1 MITSTANPQVKN
13 LQQLMKKSSVR
24 SAQDVFLV
32 EGMKMFLEAPR
43 ERIQKIYVSKSLYEE
58 KGQAFFDGVSMEILD
73 DRVYAAVS
81 DTKTPQGIL
90 CLLKQYHYTLEDL
103 TKKRHPFL
111 LILENLQ
118 DPGSQNGGRSRGRWN
133 YSEQGFCGHLQSED
147 YPCYNGGSLSYA
159 IFLCRRFKGIS
170 SGT

>member
-58 KGQAFFDGVSMEILD
+58 TGQTFFDGLSMEILD

-81 DTKTPQGIL
+81 DTKTP
-90 CLLKQYHYTLEDL
+90 
-103 TKKRHPFL
+103 
-111 LILENLQ
+111 
-118 DPGSQNGGRSRGRWN
+118 
-133 YSEQGFCGHLQSED
+133 
-147 YPCYNGGSLSYA
+147 
-159 IFLCRRFKGIS
+159 
-170 SGT
+170 

>member
-90 CLLKQYHYTLEDL
+90 
-103 TKKRHPFL
+103 
-111 LILENLQ
+111 
-118 DPGSQNGGRSRGRWN
+118 SR
-133 YSEQGFCGHLQSED
+133 
-147 YPCYNGGSLSYA
+147 P
-159 IFLCRRFKGIS
+159 
-170 SGT
+170 SGTYPSGHANPYSAAFFPAALNPEIMIFRGFKF